1 MIQQSAKFI
10 MAAICLSASMPPFV
24 HAETILF
31 RATSDFPVID
41 VGEVPYYSEEPVR
54 SSLAI
59 NAANESFREKFARA
73 TTVYEGESR
82 FFDITLTGLAELD
95 GEAMYRVL
103 INDVLIGEATNPTTD
118 TDYTEVRHTFESVV
132 VPAGATIAVESLA
145 NTNGLIPEGDGTAYA
160 RGRWTSLEL
169 IGEDIDDGA
178 DLDVD
183 LSITVSTSATSIN
196 VGDTVTLTLDI
207 HNAVGSEVATNPVLS
222 LTRPSAEIGVVDI
235 GDCLATGNY
244 ISCMLSEIPAGGSAQ
259 VILTLMALE
268 TSPSA
273 LLRAIVSADQ
283 IDTTP
288 DNNAITFPVPIEDK
302 TGSVASGG
310 SDESDGSDGSG
321 GNGDAGDA
329 TDNTASETPDGN
341 STQDESD
348 GSTDNSATTTSR
360 SGGGLSWLFVWSL
373 IMVRVIR
380 LRPGCSTR

>member
-1 MIQQSAKFI
+1 MIQQPAKFI

-145 NTNGLIPEGDGTAYA
+145 NTNGLIPEGDGTALLAVDGHHSNSLA
-160 RGRWTSLEL
+160 R
-169 IGEDIDDGA
+169 
-178 DLDVD
+178 
-183 LSITVSTSATSIN
+183 
-196 VGDTVTLTLDI
+196 
-207 HNAVGSEVATNPVLS
+207 
-222 LTRPSAEIGVVDI
+222 
-235 GDCLATGNY
+235 
-244 ISCMLSEIPAGGSAQ
+244 
-259 VILTLMALE
+259 ILTTVLTWMLIYRLL
-268 TSPSA
+268 SA
-273 LLRAIVSADQ
+273 LRPHPLTWAI
-283 IDTTP
+283 P
-288 DNNAITFPVPIEDK
+288 
-302 TGSVASGG
+302 
-310 SDESDGSDGSG
+310 
-321 GNGDAGDA
+321 
-329 TDNTASETPDGN
+329 
-341 STQDESD
+341 
-348 GSTDNSATTTSR
+348 
-360 SGGGLSWLFVWSL
+360 
-373 IMVRVIR
+373 
-380 LRPGCSTR
+380 